1 LLNKL
6 IISALVISSVSA
18 CHNGK
23 KDETQIIS
31 SVETAHTDGASDSS
45 ENGAVALQMNYTGV
59 VRDMSKA
66 EGCGWMIQIEEEDG
80 TKLFLEPLSLPAEY
94 QVEGKVIEFAYTNSR
109 RQSTCTTIPSRP
121 ITIDNI
127 LN

>member
-1 LLNKL
+1 LLNKFIL
-6 IISALVISSVSA
+6 PAILSCAVSA

-23 KDETQIIS
+23 KDETQITP
-31 SVETAHTDGASDSS
+31 SVETVHTDGTEDSS
-45 ENGAVALQMNYTGV
+45 ENGSVAVQMNYTGV
-59 VRDMSKA
+59 VRDMSKT
-66 EGCGWMIQIEEEDG
+66 EGCGWMIQIDGENG

-94 QVEGKVIEFAYTNSR
+94 QVEGKVIEFAYTTSR